1 EDLSHFEWV
10 DPDDMR
16 TLKTQVFEDTTKSIV
31 TSNDSP
37 DLGFTYT
44 LNPYRG
50 CEHGCVY
57 CYARPTHEYLGFSA
71 GLDFESKIFV
81 KKKAAQ
87 LLREK
92 FMSKSWKP
100 SPIFMAGI
108 TDCYQP
114 LERKMGITREC
125 LKVFNEFNNP

>member
-1 EDLSHFEWV
+1 MKNPFLKTSGRSSQSNNVGRFEKISYEEDLSHFEWV
-10 DPDDMR
+10 DPDDIR
-16 TLKTQVFEDTTKSIV
+16 NLKTKVFEDTTKSIV

-81 KKKAAQ
+81 KRKAPQ

-92 FMSKSWKP
+92 FM
-100 SPIFMAGI
+100 
-108 TDCYQP
+108 
-114 LERKMGITREC
+114 
-125 LKVFNEFNNP
+125 